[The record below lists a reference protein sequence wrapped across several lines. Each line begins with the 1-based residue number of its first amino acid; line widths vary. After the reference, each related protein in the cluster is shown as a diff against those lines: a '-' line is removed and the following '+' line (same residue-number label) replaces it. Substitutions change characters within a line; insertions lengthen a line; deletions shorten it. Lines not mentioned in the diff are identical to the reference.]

1 LSYAENHVVGI
12 LLMKFVRLIEIG
24 SNQKYQVNKLVHQ
37 TV

>member
-1 LSYAENHVVGI
+1 
-12 LLMKFVRLIEIG
+12 MKFVRLIEIG